1 MKEQNE
7 QAAVLTKKVTYFPT
21 KSSLTVKS
29 KSLELLL
36 EEIE

>member
-7 QAAVLTKKVTYFPT
+7 QAAVLTNESY
-21 KSSLTVKS
+21 KSSLTVKI

>member
-7 QAAVLTKKVTYFPT
+7 QAAVLTNESYKN
-21 KSSLTVKS
+21 SLTVKI